1 MDTHVVHSRVEGEDE
16 DHHEKKSVLKKVKAK
31 ARKLKETI
39 TGHGHHDHEH
49 EGHHTPDDHDLD
61 EEDDE
66 EVDDPEVHG
75 APIYD
80 SAVRRTDAPMQ
91 GDILKVPMVNF
102 GDTRAGHDEY
112 DPVVPRERSNVPGL
126 HGNTGHGATTR
137 RTDAPVQGGIHFG
150 DTHHEYDPVVSR
162 ERTNVG
168 FSGPVRDFVPG
179 QNRTTTGHE
188 DLLGGARTK
197 LAGPTTGPVLKH
209 EEPKGLVDVIGGG
222 PHAPHNTPVSPL
234 PHHGNYNTLT
244 MDVDPGKTFG
254 SGQGGHLGQTRVKL
268 EKTDVLGEGT
278 PVPQSTPVSSVAH
291 ATHRSTMDVDPRQT
305 FVSGQVGHLGQSR
318 VNLDRPR
325 GLEEDPH
332 APKANPLAYTPS
344 NYETKVTDPTKSGGQ
359 EIGVTP
365 ILHSFDKMNLH
376 GDDRQYLNNGAKHN
390 LSTGSHDQ
398 FSPEKPSNQGSTY
411 TEKISS
417 ATSAIADK
425 AISAKNAVASKLGY
439 GGNEPDHDGKS
450 GSSPRNKVLD
460 PSTNQFR
467 PAETPQVRG
476 TIKPEYDTTTDQKPV
491 QTSGSYTEKI
501 SSAGSA
507 IADKAISAKNVVASK
522 LGYGATDQV
531 HDREDVTR
539 TNVQSGTTAA
549 DQHGKTI
556 TSTVAEK
563 ITPVYEKVT
572 GAGTAVMSKIQGRST
587 VSSDRDTSTGVVN
600 QAGQDKGVSVK
611 DYFVEKLRPGEEDR
625 ALSEVITETLHKH
638 KPGVKQETGYSASAR
653 PKGKVT
659 ESVEVRQRLGDTG
672 GNENFVVDK
681 IKDSVGSMLGGTN
694 KSDEERRQG
703 ISSSAGTGEED
714 RRGVCVVE
722 HRRLQESGN

>member
-1 MDTHVVHSRVEGEDE
+1 MDTHVVHSPVEGEDE

-39 TGHGHHDHEH
+39 TGHSHHGHEH

-75 APIYD
+75 APIG
-80 SAVRRTDAPMQ
+80 RTDAPMQ

-112 DPVVPRERSNVPGL
+112 DPVVPRETSNVPGL
-126 HGNTGHGATTR
+126 HENTGHGATTR

-150 DTHHEYDPVVSR
+150 DTHHEYDPVVPR

-179 QNRTTTGHE
+179 QNRTTTEHE

-197 LAGPTTGPVLKH
+197 LAGPTTGPALKH
-209 EEPKGLVDVIGGG
+209 EEPKGLVDVIGGD

-254 SGQGGHLGQTRVKL
+254 SGQRGLLGQTRVKL

-278 PVPQSTPVSSVAH
+278 PVLQSTPVSSLAH
-291 ATHRSTMDVDPRQT
+291 GTHRSTMDVYPRQK
-305 FVSGQVGHLGQSR
+305 SRQGGHLGQSR

-332 APKANPLAYTPS
+332 APKANPQAYTPS

-376 GDDRQYLNNGAKHN
+376 GDDHPYLKNGAKHN
-390 LSTGSHDQ
+390 PSTGSHDQ
-398 FSPEKPSNQGSTY
+398 FSPDKPSNQGSSY
-411 TEKISS
+411 TEKISY
-417 ATSAIADK
+417 ATSAISDK
-425 AISAKNAVASKLGY
+425 AISAKNVVASKLGY
-439 GGNEPDHDGKS
+439 GGNEPDHDDYSRGYVTGAGKS

-467 PAETPQVRG
+467 SAETPQVRG
-476 TIKPEYDTTTDQKPV
+476 TIKPDHDTTTDQKPV
-491 QTSGSYTEKI
+491 HKGGSYTEKI

-522 LGYGATDQV
+522 LGYGARDQV

-556 TSTVAEK
+556 SSTVAEK
-563 ITPVYEKVT
+563 LTPVYEKVA
-572 GAGTAVMSKIQGRST
+572 GAGTSVMSKVQGGST
-587 VSSDRDTSTGVVN
+587 VSAGVVN

-611 DYFVEKLRPGEEDR
+611 DYFSEKLRPGEEDK
-625 ALSEVITETLHKH
+625 ALSEVISETLHKH
-638 KPGVKQETGYSASAR
+638 KPGVKQEKTVYFASSR

-659 ESVEVRQRLGDTG
+659 ESAEVRHTEGNDRDQFCG
-672 GNENFVVDK
+672 GQD
-681 IKDSVGSMLGGTN
+681 
-694 KSDEERRQG
+694 
-703 ISSSAGTGEED
+703 
-714 RRGVCVVE
+714 
-722 HRRLQESGN
+722 